1 MSAGT
6 EHATVDPAQHAVRFY
21 GSAGELPDRV
31 SRYLGTALAAG
42 ETAIIV
48 ATPGHRREVEAQL
61 AGDCDVEAARV
72 RGRYIP
78 LNAAELMSLVLIGG
92 RPDPASLDLVIGS
105 LIRRT
110 MAAGPAVRVYGEMS
124 AVLWDAG
131 HIGAALELET
141 LWSRLSQ
148 DLQLSSLCG
157 YPAPLVSGPENATA
171 LQELCELHTAVA
183 GRPHGSTA

>member
-6 EHATVDPAQHAVRFY
+6 DHATADPAQHAVRFY
-21 GSAGELPDRV
+21 GSAGELPERI
-31 SRYLGTALAAG
+31 SRYLGAGLAAG

-48 ATPGHRREVEAQL
+48 ATPEHRRAIEARL
-61 AGDCDVEAARV
+61 AADCDVEAARV
-72 RGRYIP
+72 RGSYIP

-110 MAAGPAVRVYGEMS
+110 LAAGPAVRVYGEMS
-124 AVLWDAG
+124 PLLWDAG

-141 LWSRLSQ
+141 LWDRLSQ
-148 DLQLSSLCG
+148 ELGLSSLCG
-157 YPAPLVSGPENATA
+157 YPASLVSGPENAAA
-171 LQELCELHTAVA
+171 LRELCELHTAVT